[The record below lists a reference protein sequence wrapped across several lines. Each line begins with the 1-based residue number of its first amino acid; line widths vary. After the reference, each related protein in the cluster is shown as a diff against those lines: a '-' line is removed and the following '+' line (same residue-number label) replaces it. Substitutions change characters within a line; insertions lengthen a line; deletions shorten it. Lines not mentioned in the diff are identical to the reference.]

1 MLSNLKLKPIMSANQ
16 LIWSYFKQKALRWT
30 LFLDKIVKRKNTV
43 LCTDVSA
50 IATEAVHS
58 W

>member
-1 MLSNLKLKPIMSANQ
+1 MLSNLKLKPIMSAN
-16 LIWSYFKQKALRWT
+16 LKLLRT
-30 LFLDKIVKRKNTV
+30 KSIEVNVFLDYIFKRKNTV

-58 W
+58 